1 MRSLFKLREERSN
14 RRELQG
20 RASITG
26 NQAQASGRKVISLNH
41 VDFNWGERCIVR
53 DFASTIWRGDKI
65 GVVGLNGSGKST
77 LLQLML
83 KKLDPTGGTIEH
95 GTKLE
100 VAYFDQHKAVVNEN
114 LSVAENV
121 APNGDTVIINGNSK
135 HILSY
140 LRDFLFLPETARAPA
155 RMLSGGERA
164 RLLLA
169 KLFLQPANLL
179 VMDEPTN
186 DLDIET
192 IELLEERLLQF
203 EGTLLLVSH
212 DRAFLNNVV
221 TATLALDGTG
231 GITEYAGGC
240 DRWLEEREQERS
252 PVARPKPKAQ
262 PAEEK
267 PRKLLNKEKAAL
279 LAFDTGPANA
289 PLNDLMRHRLGQPVD
304 QEGRL
309 AATGQVNPKLL
320 SRWKM
325 HPYFSQNVPK
335 SLDRNAFSAEL
346 ADLAD
351 MSLPDSL
358 ATAVGFAAFGV
369 AEAVE
374 RCPIAPA
381 ALYLCGGGRHN
392 LALCDA
398 IRAQVACPVQ
408 PVEAIGL
415 NGDMLEAQAFAYLA
429 VRVLR
434 GLPIS
439 APMTTGVSQPISGG
453 RIADLNF

>member
-1 MRSLFKLREERSN
+1 MEKLVTAVGAMSGTSLD
-14 RRELQG
+14 G
-20 RASITG
+20 
-26 NQAQASGRKVISLNH
+26 
-41 VDFNWGERCIVR
+41 VD
-53 DFASTIWRGDKI
+53 
-65 GVVGLNGSGKST
+65 
-77 LLQLML
+77 
-83 KKLDPTGGTIEH
+83 
-95 GTKLE
+95 
-100 VAYFDQHKAVVNEN
+100 
-114 LSVAENV
+114 VAEITTDGQKIASFGASAYHPYSAADHDILFSVLGKWPEAQGLEAARGLIHQRHLEAYQMLDAADLYGFHGQTLAHDPGGRGTHQLGDGQVLAQRLGKPV
-121 APNGDTVIINGNSK
+121 AWDFRSK
-135 HILSY
+135 DVALGGQG
-140 LRDFLFLPETARAPA
+140 AP
-155 RMLSGGERA
+155 
-164 RLLLA
+164 LA
-169 KLFLQPANLL
+169 PFFHFACAQWAG
-179 VMDEPTN
+179 
-186 DLDIET
+186 LDAP
-192 IELLEERLLQF
+192 
-203 EGTLLLVSH
+203 V
-212 DRAFLNNVV
+212 AFLNLGGVGNL
-221 TATLALDGTG
+221 TWLD
-231 GITEYAGGC
+231 
-240 DRWLEEREQERS
+240 
-252 PVARPKPKAQ
+252 
-262 PAEEK
+262 
-267 PRKLLNKEKAAL
+267 PRCAAPEEKAAL

-289 PLNDLMRHRLGQPVD
+289 PLNDLMRHRLGLPVD

-309 AATGQVNPKLL
+309 AATGQVDPKLL

-346 ADLAD
+346 ADLAE
-351 MSLPDSL
+351 MSLPDAL

>member
-1 MRSLFKLREERSN
+1 MEKLVTAVGAMSGTSLD
-14 RRELQG
+14 G
-20 RASITG
+20 
-26 NQAQASGRKVISLNH
+26 
-41 VDFNWGERCIVR
+41 VD
-53 DFASTIWRGDKI
+53 
-65 GVVGLNGSGKST
+65 
-77 LLQLML
+77 
-83 KKLDPTGGTIEH
+83 
-95 GTKLE
+95 
-100 VAYFDQHKAVVNEN
+100 
-114 LSVAENV
+114 VAEITTDGQKI
-121 APNGDTVIINGNSK
+121 AAFGASAYHSYSAAD
-135 HILSY
+135 HDILSSVLGKWPEAQGLEAARGLIHQRHLEAY
-140 LRDFLFLPETARAPA
+140 QMLDAADLYGFHGQTLAHDPGGRGTHQLGDGQVLAQRLGKPVVWDFRSKDVALGGQGAP
-155 RMLSGGERA
+155 
-164 RLLLA
+164 LA
-169 KLFLQPANLL
+169 PFFHFACAQWAG
-179 VMDEPTN
+179 
-186 DLDIET
+186 LD
-192 IELLEERLLQF
+192 
-203 EGTLLLVSH
+203 VPV
-212 DRAFLNNVV
+212 AFLN
-221 TATLALDGTG
+221 LG
-231 GITEYAGGC
+231 GVGNLT
-240 DRWLEEREQERS
+240 WLNPSCAAPE
-252 PVARPKPKAQ
+252 
-262 PAEEK
+262 
-267 PRKLLNKEKAAL
+267 EKAAL

-289 PLNDLMRHRLGQPVD
+289 PLNDLMRHRLGHPVD

-309 AATGQVNPKLL
+309 AATGQVDPKLL

-351 MSLPDSL
+351 MSLPDAL